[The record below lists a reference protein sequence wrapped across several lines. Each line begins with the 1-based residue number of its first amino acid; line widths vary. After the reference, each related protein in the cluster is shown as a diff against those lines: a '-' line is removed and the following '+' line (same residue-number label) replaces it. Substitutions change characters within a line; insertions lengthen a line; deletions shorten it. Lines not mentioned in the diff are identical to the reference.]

1 MTGVDWPTGWDRT
14 PSPDRE
20 PNKSYKMEL
29 RSAIEELQ
37 AEMRRLDVDDWR
49 LSTDLDH
56 QSQNPNVPYA
66 NQPEPQDP
74 GVVVRWTMDGAQYA
88 VACDRYSRVRDNL
101 RTVGLYIREKR
112 KMEKRP
118 VVTGESEFANA
129 RLPPGDDESV
139 AVGRAPPHEVL
150 DVAPDADD
158 ATVKN
163 AWRERVKEAHPDAG
177 GSNEGVK
184 RVNRARDE
192 MLGGAGDA

>member
-1 MTGVDWPTGWDRT
+1 MTGVDWPTGWERT
-14 PSPDRE
+14 PAGDRE
-20 PNKSYKMEL
+20 PNRSYEIDQ
-29 RSAIEELQ
+29 RDAVEELQ
-37 AEMRRLDVDDWR
+37 VEMRRLGVDDWR

-56 QSQNPNVPYA
+56 QTRQPNVPYA
-66 NQPEPQDP
+66 NQPEPEDP
-74 GVVVRWTMDGAQYA
+74 RVVVRWTMDWAQYA

-139 AVGRAPPHEVL
+139 AVGRSPPHEVL
-150 DVAPDADD
+150 EVAPDADD
-158 ATVKN
+158 STVED

-177 GSNEGVK
+177 GSNEELQRLNDAKDAMV
-184 RVNRARDE
+184 
-192 MLGGAGDA
+192 GGEGQ